1 MPKRCALGCSNKTSY
16 HQFPHPEKNPDRFK
30 AWVHIAGGKL
40 DSPAD
45 YELYRKKVIC
55 DIHFTDRDR
64 NRNNRLNFLAVPSL
78 HLPGKSDEVV
88 TSEKVLLV
96 PEPVNEES
104 SLAALKPTLTGKSND
119 DGTPEKVLLIPEPVN
134 KENSLATLKS
144 TLTGKSDEVGTS
156 EKVLLVPEPV
166 NEESSLATLKLTTTD
181 NSARINSEHNYCRL
195 QKKAIHKNNNNCQ
208 QQEWPSFWLNQLK
221 TTRRKIKVL
230 QSNLI
235 RSQKKNKTFQSRIAN
250 AEKMS
255 TDILFKKLT
264 NKMTVAAKIFTKM
277 QYTQTSKRP
286 HGRRFSLEEKVLS
299 LSLYKKSPRSYPLLA
314 KYFTFPS
321 TKSLK
326 RLLTKIEVNVA

>member
-30 AWVHIAGGKL
+30 AWVHIAFGK
-40 DSPAD
+40 
-45 YELYRKKVIC
+45 
-55 DIHFTDRDR
+55 DR

-119 DGTPEKVLLIPEPVN
+119 DGTSDKVLLTPEPVN

-195 QKKAIHKNNNNCQ
+195 QKKAIHKNN
-208 QQEWPSFWLNQLK
+208 
-221 TTRRKIKVL
+221 
-230 QSNLI
+230 
-235 RSQKKNKTFQSRIAN
+235 
-250 AEKMS
+250 
-255 TDILFKKLT
+255 
-264 NKMTVAAKIFTKM
+264 
-277 QYTQTSKRP
+277 SK
-286 HGRRFSLEEKVLS
+286 F
-299 LSLYKKSPRSYPLLA
+299 
-314 KYFTFPS
+314 F
-321 TKSLK
+321 
-326 RLLTKIEVNVA
+326 